1 MKPSGIGGQAVLEGI
16 MMKNAAQYAIAVRK
30 PDGEIVVDRQEFH
43 SKTENNKILAAPFVR
58 GVVSFVESMVLGMK
72 TLTWSAS
79 FFEEEEKEPSAFEK
93 KLGQIFGEKLE
104 SLMMGIT
111 VAFSVILAVAIFI
124 LLPFGIASLLSRV
137 VESEAVRT
145 LVEGLLRIVIFI
157 GYVLA
162 ISRMED
168 IRRVFMYHGAEHKCI
183 NCIENGLELTVDN
196 VAAQTTRHKRCG
208 TSFMLYVIVIS
219 AIFFMFI
226 RVDHVI
232 LRLVFRLLLI
242 PVIAGVS
249 YEFIK
254 LAGRTENKFINL
266 FSQPGLW
273 LQGLTTKEPDRDMIE
288 VAIRAVEEVF
298 DWKTFL
304 SEEQCHEC

>member
-1 MKPSGIGGQAVLEGI
+1 MRPSGIGGQAVLEGI

-30 PDGEIVVDRQEFH
+30 LDGEIEVDKQEFH
-43 SKTENNKILAAPFVR
+43 SKTEKYKVLGLPFVR

-79 FFEEEEKEPSAFEK
+79 FAAEEEQEPSAFEK
-93 KLGQIFGEKLE
+93 KLGRIFGEKLE
-104 SLMMGIT
+104 SVMMGCT
-111 VAFSVILAVAIFI
+111 VAFSVLLAVAIFI
-124 LLPFGIASLLSRV
+124 LLPFGIASLLSLV
-137 VESEAVRT
+137 VDSDLVRT
-145 LVEGLLRIVIFI
+145 LVEGVLRILIFI
-157 GYVLA
+157 GYVLI

-226 RVDHVI
+226 RFEHVL
-232 LRLVFRLLLI
+232 LRMLFRILLI

-254 LAGRTENKFINL
+254 LAGRTDNKVITF
-266 FSQPGLW
+266 FSKPGLW
-273 LQGLTTKEPDRDMIE
+273 LQGLTTREPDRDMIE

-298 DWKTFL
+298 DWRAFL
-304 SEEQCHEC
+304 AEEQQP

>member
-1 MKPSGIGGQAVLEGI
+1 MRPSGIGGQAVLEGI
-16 MMKNAAQYAIAVRK
+16 MMKNASQYAIAVRK
-30 PDGEIVVDRQEFH
+30 PDGEIAVDKQEYH
-43 SKTENNKILAAPFVR
+43 SKTEQYKWMAKPVIR

-79 FFEEEEKEPSAFEK
+79 FIEEDTKEPSAFEK
-93 KLGQIFGEKLE
+93 KLTKIFGEKLE
-104 SLMMGIT
+104 SIMMGFT
-111 VAFSVILAVAIFI
+111 VAFSVVLAVAIFI
-124 LLPFGIASLLSRV
+124 LLPFGIASLLGRV
-137 VESEAVRT
+137 VASDAVRN
-145 LVEGLLRIVIFI
+145 LIEGLLRIVIFI
-157 GYVLA
+157 GYVLI

-168 IRRVFMYHGAEHKCI
+168 VRRVFMYHGAEHKCI

-226 RVDHVI
+226 RVEHVL
-232 LRLVFRLLLI
+232 LRMVFRILLI

-249 YEFIK
+249 YELIK
-254 LAGRTENKFINL
+254 LAGRSENKLIDL
-266 FSQPGLW
+266 VSRPGLW
-273 LQGLTTKEPDRDMIE
+273 LQSLTTKEPERDMIE

-298 DWKTFL
+298 DWRTFL
-304 SEEQCHEC
+304 AEEKQS